1 MRWRTA
7 LAGALAALLLCGCQ
21 GKPLP
26 AGMDEAELLEAGQEI
41 VLLVA
46 EGDYEAVC
54 AAFREDVAQ
63 TLTAADIEELAGRQ
77 LEGAG
82 EYRQIESRMTTGQ
95 SSNGESYG
103 VAVFYCQFSR
113 DDVLFRVAFDPDMA
127 LIGMEIKK
135 Q

>member
-1 MRWRTA
+1 MRRRASA
-7 LAGALAALLLCGCQ
+7 LALLLALLLCGCQ

-46 EGDYEAVC
+46 DEDYDAVR
-54 AAFREDVAQ
+54 ARFREDVAQ
-63 TLTAADIEELAGRQ
+63 TLTAADIEELAVRQ

-103 VAVFYCQFSR
+103 VAVFYCQFSK

-135 Q
+135 K